1 MNAAI
6 RGQTAASAEVGAL
19 MNRSAGDLIQSS
31 LSIGD
36 IAVHSNTSTS
46 TAAVTRIAG
55 TTARNC
61 WRPLPHPG
69 RRNGFCCLVVILFGV
84 RATFRTSQLSLPHG
98 CLEDDARLIASGLLL
113 GLLLFMVRIM
123 HLKALVVVHWY
134 FVEVLA
140 ERRELCR
147 RNEICRAG

>member
-19 MNRSAGDLIQSS
+19 MNRSAVDLIQSS

-61 WRPLPHPG
+61 WRPLLHPG
-69 RRNGFCCLVVILFGV
+69 RGKGFCCLVVILSVF
-84 RATFRTSQLSLPHG
+84 APPS
-98 CLEDDARLIASGLLL
+98 ARPSSPYL
-113 GLLLFMVRIM
+113 MVAWRM
-123 HLKALVVVHWY
+123 M
-134 FVEVLA
+134 
-140 ERRELCR
+140 RDS
-147 RNEICRAG
+147 